1 MRWAALPLSWELWW
15 RVRRWSL
22 PALAYLAALAV
33 LSRAVATGHLEPVVG
48 AQVLGVAML
57 LPAHAY
63 LLLFVLVVY
72 PGGTTNLEV
81 DLAARG
87 SGFPARKFALPVPTA
102 ALVFWPM
109 FYGMLGAGLLWVM
122 LATLLLR
129 PCGLDPALLWPALL
143 VASFTGWLQVVAWW
157 PFGWPWVRVFL
168 ALLLLGVVVAAPPAY
183 EAYQVSPPLMA
194 GVLAPLLPAAYLT
207 AVAGVARARRGD
219 GTEWPSP
226 ARLLGRLV
234 PALPRRRRPF
244 ASAAWA
250 LLWWEWRRN
259 AVVVLVLLA
268 FSYTAFLVPPL
279 LVGNNEV
286 LPLRHTLPS
295 LLLAP
300 FLVGWLGG
308 AGLGKP
314 DYRERAPGLS
324 SFLATR
330 PVTATAV
337 VAAKLKA
344 AGLLTLAAWALAA
357 LLAPLTLARA
367 DYAAEAARWW
377 GLFLQAYP
385 AWKACAIVAA
395 AVVGLMALT
404 WRGLVVN
411 LYVCLTGRPWVAG
424 VGVSIGAALLFA
436 LPFVGQWVSR
446 HPESPETLRRLLPWL
461 AGAAVALKGCLAGW
475 ALRALY
481 RRRLVAPSALAGLL
495 AAWLLAVA
503 SLFAVLA
510 WLLPRAWVSPAD
522 IALGVVLVVPLARLA
537 LAPLALEWN
546 RHR

>member
-1 MRWAALPLSWELWW
+1 LWW

-22 PALAYLAALAV
+22 PALAYLVVLAV
-33 LSRAVATGHLEPVVG
+33 LSRAVTTGLLEPVVG
-48 AQVLGVAML
+48 AQVLGVAV
-57 LPAHAY
+57 LPLANAY

-72 PGGTTNLEV
+72 PGGTSSSGA

-109 FYGMLGAGLLWVM
+109 FYGMLGAGLLWVA

-143 VASFTGWLQVVAWW
+143 LASFTGWLQVIAWR

-168 ALLLLGVVVAAPPAY
+168 AVLLLGVFVAVPQAC
-183 EAYQVSPPLMA
+183 EAYQVSPPVMA

-244 ASAAWA
+244 ASAAGA

-259 AVVVLVLLA
+259 AVVALVLLA
-268 FSYTAFLVPPL
+268 FFYTAFLVPPL
-279 LVGNNEV
+279 LFGHTEV
-286 LPLRHTLPS
+286 LPLGQTLAP

-300 FLVGWLGG
+300 FLVGALGG
-308 AGLGKP
+308 AGLGKA
-314 DYRERAPGLS
+314 DYRERASGLP

-337 VAAKLKA
+337 VAAKWKA
-344 AGLLTLAAWALAA
+344 AALLTLAAWALAA
-357 LLAPLTLARA
+357 LLTPLVLARA
-367 DYAAEAARWW
+367 DNAGEAARWW
-377 GLFLQAYP
+377 GIFLQTYP
-385 AWKACAIVAA
+385 AWKAYAIVAA

-411 LYVCLTGRPWVAG
+411 LYIGLTGRPWVG
-424 VGVSIGAALLFA
+424 WVGVSIGAALLFA

-446 HPESPETLRRLLPWL
+446 HPQSHETLRRLLPWL
-461 AGAAVALKGCLAGW
+461 VGAAAALKGLVAGW

-495 AAWLLAVA
+495 AAWVLAVA

-537 LAPLALEWN
+537 VAPLALEWN